1 MTTTRELLEQAL
13 EALYDTREIDEP
25 ASGLMNR
32 IRAHLAKSEPVPVA
46 WEWVNPD
53 KGLMVDHNEPPEYE
67 EAFEIRPLYTK
78 DQL

>member
-1 MTTTRELLEQAL
+1 MTFTFFATNVELIDFAKMVEQDVL
-13 EALYDTREIDEP
+13 KRL
-25 ASGLMNR
+25 
-32 IRAHLAKSEPVPVA
+32 HLAKPEPVPVA